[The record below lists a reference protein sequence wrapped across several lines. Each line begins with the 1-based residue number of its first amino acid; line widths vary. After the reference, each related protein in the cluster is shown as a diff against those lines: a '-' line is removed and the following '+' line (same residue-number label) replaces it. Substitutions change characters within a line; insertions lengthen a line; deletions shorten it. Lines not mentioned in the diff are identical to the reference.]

1 MVGKMILNSIA
12 CNREII
18 HKRKSQKDV
27 LNLTVVLRN
36 CHSNPNHQ
44 ELPPWSVGSHQ
55 FWGKTQDDDL
65 LKAQGIARI
74 FFFQLLNHGLPF
86 ATPLTTAC
94 QATLSSTISSSLLRF
109 MSIELVMLSNYHA
122 WLPSS
127 LPAPRLSQH
136 HGFFPVSWLFT
147 SSGQSIVVSAS
158 ASVLPL
164 NIQCW
169 FHLGLTGL
177 ISLLSKGLSR
187 VFFSTTFDKN
197 QFFST

>member
-1 MVGKMILNSIA
+1 MILNSIA

-86 ATPLTTAC
+86 ATPLTAAC

-109 MSIELVMLSNYHA
+109 MSIELVMLSNH
-122 WLPSS
+122 LILCCP
-127 LPAPRLSQH
+127 LL
-136 HGFFPVSWLFT
+136 
-147 SSGQSIVVSAS
+147 
-158 ASVLPL
+158 VLPP
-164 NIQCW
+164 IFPSMRVVQW
-169 FHLGLTGL
+169 V
-177 ISLLSKGLSR
+177 LSSHQVAKVLEFQLQHQSFQWIFR
-187 VFFSTTFDKN
+187 VDFL
-197 QFFST
+197 

>member
-1 MVGKMILNSIA
+1 MILNSIA

-18 HKRKSQKDV
+18 YKRKSQKDV

-94 QATLSSTISSSLLRF
+94 QATLSSTISSILLKF
-109 MSIELVMLSNYHA
+109 MSLSQWCHLTISSSA
-122 WLPSS
+122 APFSFCLQFCPSS
-127 LPAPRLSQH
+127 ES
-136 HGFFPVSWLFT
+136 FPMSWLIAIRWPKIFNSQYCIEQPDT
-147 SSGQSIVVSAS
+147 KEIEDLNNAVSHNNRCNTGHSI
-158 ASVLPL
+158 
-164 NIQCW
+164 
-169 FHLGLTGL
+169 
-177 ISLLSKGLSR
+177 
-187 VFFSTTFDKN
+187 
-197 QFFST
+197 